1 MKKQAVRVS
10 EQEAYDELCNYTIEH
25 GRVHGSFIHQHVV
38 DAYAA
43 QNADAKTKPTTLV
56 FALIGLYLYVE
67 RGYSGKQVQRLLMAM
82 IGRSCATWP
91 TMVIPARRGSITV
104 VDVVA
109 ASPGSERDR
118 AIAAWCKSV
127 WDAYS
132 VNRPAIIE
140 LLVCY
145 GAG

>member
-1 MKKQAVRVS
+1 MKKQAVKVS
-10 EQEAYDELCNYTIEH
+10 ERDAYDELCDYTIEH

-38 DAYAA
+38 DAYSA
-43 QNADAKTKPTTLV
+43 QHADANTKPITLV

-67 RGYSGKQVQRLLMAM
+67 RGYSGKQVQRLHMAM
-82 IGRSCATWP
+82 GRSRTTWP
-91 TMVIPARRGSITV
+91 SMVIPANRGSMTV
-104 VDVVA
+104 VDVLA

-118 AIAAWCKSV
+118 AIASWCKSV
-127 WDAYS
+127 WEAYS
-132 VNRPAIIE
+132 VNRPAIAE